1 MLATLIAAAA
11 QTARNAAQSGLTRQI
26 GTLGATQ
33 VRFLFGLPFAV
44 LFLGMSALA
53 TGEAVPALTMGSL
66 GYTALGALS
75 QIGATALML
84 VTMSQRSFAVTTAW
98 IKTEPVIV
106 ALVATVVIGDP
117 LTLARLVAILVATLG
132 VVILS
137 VRPGT
142 VRGLVGDWGPVATG
156 LLAGFLFG
164 LAAIGFRGGILGLA
178 DGGFLIRAGTVLV
191 VSLVLQTGMLLVWLL
206 AFDREALWASF
217 RVWRASL
224 LAGFLGAFASQFWFI
239 GFSLTSAANV
249 RTLALVEVILAL
261 GVSRVVFGQRVT
273 GRQMAGMAVIV
284 LGVGL
289 LLRSQD
295 EHSVSHGW
303 SVLRNLR

>member
-1 MLATLIAAAA
+1 MLATLVAAVA
-11 QTARNAAQSGLTRQI
+11 QTARNAAQAGLTREI

-44 LFLGMSALA
+44 IFLGLA
-53 TGEAVPALTMGSL
+53 AWGMGEAPPALTAGSL
-66 GYTALGALS
+66 GYAALGALA

-84 VTMSQRSFAVTTAW
+84 MTMQSRSFAVTTAW

-117 LTLARLVAILVATLG
+117 LTPAKLVAILVATAGGL
-132 VVILS
+132 ILS
-137 VRPGT
+137 TRPET
-142 VRGLVGDWGPVATG
+142 ARGMLRDAAPVATG

-164 LAAIGFRGGILGLA
+164 LAAIGFRGGILALPEGS
-178 DGGFLIRAGTVLV
+178 FLIRASTILV
-191 VSLVLQTGMLLVWLL
+191 VSLVLQSGVLLVWLL
-206 AFDREALWASF
+206 AFDRRALAGSF
-217 RVWRASL
+217 RVWRASI

-239 GFSLTSAANV
+239 GFSLTTAANV

-261 GVSRVVFGQRVT
+261 GVSALVFRQPVSRRQVVGT
-273 GRQMAGMAVIV
+273 AVIL

-289 LLRSQD
+289 LL
-295 EHSVSHGW
+295 
-303 SVLRNLR
+303 NA

>member
-1 MLATLIAAAA
+1 MGWVLATLIAAAA

-44 LFLGMSALA
+44 LFLGIAVLG
-53 TGEAVPALTMGSL
+53 TGEAVPGLTLGSL
-66 GYTALGALS
+66 GYTALGAMA
-75 QIGATALML
+75 QVGATALML
-84 VTMSQRSFAVTTAW
+84 VTMSRQSFAVTTAW

-117 LTLARLVAILVATLG
+117 LTLAKLVAIVVATLG
-132 VVILS
+132 VLILS
-137 VRPGT
+137 VKPGT
-142 VRGLVGDWGPVATG
+142 ARGLVSDWGPVATG

-164 LAAIGFRGGILGLA
+164 LAAIGFRGGILGLEA
-178 DGGFLIRAGTVLV
+178 GSFLIRASTVLV
-191 VSLVLQTGMLLVWLL
+191 VSLVLQTGMLLAWLM
-206 AFDREALWASF
+206 AFDRAALWASF

-224 LAGFLGAFASQFWFI
+224 AAGFLGAFASQFWFI

-249 RTLALVEVILAL
+249 RTLALVEVILAA
-261 GVSRVVFGQRVT
+261 GVSRVVFGQKVT

-289 LLRSQD
+289 LVRSQA
-295 EHSVSHGW
+295 
-303 SVLRNLR
+303 